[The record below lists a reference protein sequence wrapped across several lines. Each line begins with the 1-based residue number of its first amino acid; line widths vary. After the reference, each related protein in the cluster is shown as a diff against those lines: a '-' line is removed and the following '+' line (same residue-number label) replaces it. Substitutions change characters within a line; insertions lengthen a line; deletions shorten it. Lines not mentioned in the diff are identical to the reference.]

1 MKILFILDL
10 YKPHVGGVE
19 ILFENVINGLQE
31 QGHEIVVL
39 TSRFRSDIPEY
50 EKISEHL
57 EIYRVGHNRYD
68 FMFYCLKRGIALAKQ
83 CDIIHTTTYNA
94 AIPAS
99 IIARIVGKKVV
110 LTVHE
115 IFGKLWYRFMGW
127 KGFFFK
133 LFESLI
139 FLFPFD

>member
-19 ILFENVINGLQE
+19 ILFENVINGLLE
-31 QGHEIVVL
+31 QGHDIVVL

-68 FMFYCLKRGIALAKQ
+68 FMFYCLKKGIVLAKQ

-99 IIARIVGKKVV
+99 IIARIADKKVV

-133 LFESLI
+133 FFESLI